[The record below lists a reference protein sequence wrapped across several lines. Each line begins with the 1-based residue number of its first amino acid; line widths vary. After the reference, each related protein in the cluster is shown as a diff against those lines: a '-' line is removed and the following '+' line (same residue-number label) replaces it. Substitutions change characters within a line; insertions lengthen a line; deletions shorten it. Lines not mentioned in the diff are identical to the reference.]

1 MKKATPIPTLHMLQ
15 KCRLRERPRSSPG
28 SSPLGVH
35 REPAFLPTG
44 SPSWI
49 QGCRIWPPPWVEP
62 DLGFLDLAPWGGPW
76 GGVPWCSL
84 SPWSAW
90 GAFTQVV
97 AGKSHCPGVPP
108 GEEGMPGMVTQHE
121 VALSALLLRS
131 PVFAPRPVLRCEG
144 RQSVLAP

>member
-49 QGCRIWPPPWVEP
+49 QGCRIWPPPWGVVSPEL

-76 GGVPWCSL
+76 GG
-84 SPWSAW
+84 
-90 GAFTQVV
+90 
-97 AGKSHCPGVPP
+97 CPGV
-108 GEEGMPGMVTQHE
+108 
-121 VALSALLLRS
+121 A
-131 PVFAPRPVLRCEG
+131 
-144 RQSVLAP
+144 